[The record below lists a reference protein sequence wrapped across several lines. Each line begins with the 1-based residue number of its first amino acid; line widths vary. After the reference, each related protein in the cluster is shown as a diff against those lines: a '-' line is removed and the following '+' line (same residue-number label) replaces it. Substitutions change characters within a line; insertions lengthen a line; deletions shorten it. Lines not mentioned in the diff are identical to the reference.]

1 MSEVRQLTDGKGVD
15 VFIHEMALP
24 PELWAMKT
32 MNLPQPDINKAWF
45 GYRPVSPD
53 GMPYIGRHTKF
64 SNLTY
69 AGGHAMLGVTA
80 AAGTGRLIEEI
91 ISGKNPSF
99 DLEAFNPAR
108 FG

>member
-1 MSEVRQLTDGKGVD
+1 
-15 VFIHEMALP
+15 
-24 PELWAMKT
+24 
-32 MNLPQPDINKAWF
+32 
-45 GYRPVSPD
+45 
-53 GMPYIGRHTKF
+53 MPYIGRHTKF

-91 ISGKNPSF
+91 ISGKKPSF
-99 DLEAFNPAR
+99 GLEAFNPAR